1 MRLSKQGRIIRIIIY
16 VVAGLA
22 LLWLVLPQ
30 STEDAMT
37 NAILGPIVS
46 LQGGDALDQAM
57 KKLAPWATDCGRV
70 PVRGNPE
77 AATRCALDAF
87 AAKRSFRVRYAM
99 QGIDS
104 NVAIGLV
111 AASDGRVTAL
121 AFDDGGHWRQP
132 VYQWQC
138 PVPVVLFR
146 SSKGR
151 LNCFPPDPSAK
162 PVDDIMSPF
171 AEGY

>member
-1 MRLSKQGRIIRIIIY
+1 MRLSKQAWIRIIIY
-16 VVAGLA
+16 LVAGLA

-30 STEDAMT
+30 STGDAIT
-37 NAILGPIVS
+37 NAILDPIIS
-46 LQGGDALDQAM
+46 LQGGDALDRAM

-70 PVRGNPE
+70 PVRANPE
-77 AATRCALDAF
+77 AANRCALDAF
-87 AAKRSFRVRYAM
+87 AAKRSFRVRYEM

-104 NVAIGLV
+104 HPAIGLV
-111 AASDGRVTAL
+111 GSSDGRVTAL
-121 AFDDGGHWRQP
+121 AFDDGGHWRLP

-146 SSKGR
+146 SPKGR

-162 PVDDIMSPF
+162 PDNDIMSPY
-171 AEGY
+171 AESY